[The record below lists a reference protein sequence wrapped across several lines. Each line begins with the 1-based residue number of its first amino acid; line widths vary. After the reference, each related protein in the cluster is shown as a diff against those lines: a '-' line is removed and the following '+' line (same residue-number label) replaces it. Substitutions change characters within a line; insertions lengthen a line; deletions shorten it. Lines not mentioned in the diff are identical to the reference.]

1 MCSGV
6 NADERAEMLNALKRL
21 VGRLAGD
28 NRVLLA
34 KQLFYGDRG
43 EPIQFGPHTLRY
55 LTGTRPT
62 RLEYI
67 NHPDFSSRNDATQLK
82 WFVDNVRP
90 GDVALDIGGHNGQY
104 AVLLGALVG
113 AAGRVVTFEPDPA
126 ARAIL
131 RRNLEL
137 NNLAG
142 RVTVEEIA
150 LSDRGGT
157 HAFFSRG
164 GDSMSSLARTGLG
177 TNAAAADVTEQVVTT
192 ERLDD
197 YIAARQLPHPK
208 WIKLD
213 TEGAEISILRGAHG
227 VLKSNAFVVCELHP
241 YAWPGFG
248 TTYDELLKI
257 VHECG
262 RAIRYLDP
270 ALKIEDGAVYGAT
283 LIS

>member
-1 MCSGV
+1 MF
-6 NADERAEMLNALKRL
+6 AALKRMI
-21 VGRLAGD
+21 GRAAGD
-28 NRVLLA
+28 ERVLAA
-34 KQLFYGDRG
+34 KKLFYGDRG
-43 EPIQFGPHTLRY
+43 EPIQFGAHKLRY
-55 LTGTRPT
+55 VTGTRPT
-62 RLEYI
+62 RLEYV

-113 AAGRVVTFEPDPA
+113 SAGRVITFEPDSA
-126 ARAIL
+126 ARTIL

-164 GDSMSSLARTGLG
+164 GDSMSSLARSGLG
-177 TNAAAADVTEQVVTT
+177 TNAEAADVTEQVVTT
-192 ERLDD
+192 ECLDG
-197 YIAARQLPHPK
+197 YIAARKLPLPD
-208 WIKLD
+208 WVKLD
-213 TEGAEISILRGAHG
+213 TEGAEISILRGARD
-227 VLKSNAFVVCELHP
+227 VLKSNARILCELHP
-241 YAWPGFG
+241 YAWAGFG
-248 TTYDELLKI
+248 TTFEELLQI

-262 RAIRYLDP
+262 RTIRYLDSS
-270 ALKIEDGAVYGAT
+270 LSIDKGAVYGT
-283 LIS
+283 TIIS